1 MRKSWRERALEL
13 LAEQQ
18 AERRLP
24 IEEWVKLRLGRE
36 DWETLRPEAVRFAK
50 MESKRRR
57 GWNSSEVLPR
67 GYDPESIVAEAVGD
81 LLEEKGLLAPGWTR
95 ERLMKA
101 LERLIRRKIRLL
113 ASLKEG
119 RVTRGGLR
127 LEQPEAESQSAKAAK
142 QVPDGSN
149 NAYEA
154 AVAREERERQERLK
168 GELERFLG
176 DEPELVAVFRCLWA
190 GMTKP
195 AEIAARAGIE
205 EGKVG
210 VLRRR
215 LERRMARFR
224 GSK

>member
-1 MRKSWRERALEL
+1 MVKRYRPNMRKSWIERAEEL

-57 GWNSSEVLPR
+57 GWKSSEVLPR

-95 ERLMKA
+95 ERLMET

-119 RVTRGGLR
+119 RVTEGGLA
-127 LEQPEAESQSAKAAK
+127 LEQGDEDNKLAKAAK
-142 QVPDGSN
+142 QVPDRSKNG
-149 NAYEA
+149 YE
-154 AVAREERERQERLK
+154 
-168 GELERFLG
+168 
-176 DEPELVAVFRCLWA
+176 
-190 GMTKP
+190 
-195 AEIAARAGIE
+195 
-205 EGKVG
+205 
-210 VLRRR
+210 
-215 LERRMARFR
+215 
-224 GSK
+224 